1 MSSISSWKISS
12 KAYTQ
17 PKNLLALGTHT
28 ENSASERD
36 RHSFR
41 LVQTE
46 RFYRL
51 QTRNFPNEVLSDAIY
66 QSLASPPL
74 VSISMTSAGT
84 PIRSNNQ
91 QRCCQFRNPDFL
103 TSGLLDCFL
112 CNSTLL
118 KKKQKS
124 RKIIAV
130 NRKRMQKNLILAK
143 KKTPG
148 LLNCTN
154 TLPSWHDLQPLPASG
169 VTTGH
174 RWHRF
179 FGPWTLSD
187 SRMHNLCSVA

>member
-36 RHSFR
+36 QHSFR

-143 KKTPG
+143 KKNSRSFELYQHP
-148 LLNCTN
+148 
-154 TLPSWHDLQPLPASG
+154 TL
-169 VTTGH
+169 
-174 RWHRF
+174 
-179 FGPWTLSD
+179 
-187 SRMHNLCSVA
+187 VA